1 MYIILLNFIIIT
13 LLLYLVLESNYFIG
27 KKKRKGGV
35 NAEQVDNL
43 GFGTVMIL
51 DERKIRNGKYLFFG
65 QPNLAQYI
73 SGRSRHQFLQ
83 NKYHLILKKR

>member
-1 MYIILLNFIIIT
+1 MYIILLNFIR
-13 LLLYLVLESNYFIG
+13 LLLYLLLKSNYFIG

-51 DERKIRNGKYLFFG
+51 DERKIKKGKYLFFE
-65 QPNLAQYI
+65 QTNLALCI

-83 NKYHLILKKR
+83 IKDHLTLKKRL